1 MRPPRRRAS
10 RRRAGLAA
18 LTEHVIRL
26 LDLLEQLDDLDDEEE
41 LDDLDMDEQL
51 IMQPGIKRR
60 KTLLVRKRR
69 TWADYTRPMLGDETF
84 PERFRMEHADFMV
97 LVELLRPSL
106 QRDARMGALRNGAI
120 SVEYPLGV
128 TLRWLAGAAIWEG
141 VDGHVMAKS
150 TTYAIVHRVIAA
162 LCACPQLACKWP
174 EGEDALRSARSFRKR
189 SENDVIRRAVGAMD
203 GLFVRLMK
211 PIKRD
216 HGASHSFFSGHKKG
230 HGMNLQVCK
239 RGPPLC
245 VALFNVPMI

>member
-1 MRPPRRRAS
+1 M
-10 RRRAGLAA
+10 
-18 LTEHVIRL
+18 
-26 LDLLEQLDDLDDEEE
+26 LDLLEQLDDLDREEE
-41 LDDLDMDEQL
+41 VDDLEMDEQL
-51 IMQPGIKRR
+51 MQTGIKRG

-69 TWADYTRPMLGDETF
+69 TWADYTRPMLGDKKF

-106 QRDARMGALRNGAI
+106 ERDARMEALRNVAI
-120 SVEYPLGV
+120 PVECQLVV

-150 TTYAIVHRVIAA
+150 TTYAIVHRGIAA

-189 SENDVIRRAVGAMD
+189 TENDVIRRAVGAME

-245 VALFNVPMI
+245 VALFDVRMT